1 VALDPGAFLRGRALA
16 AVLALAA
23 LPACAGKQLDL
34 ESLASASDEVV
45 WEAGQKAIGKKDW
58 ESARQYYKRL
68 IDAFPQSQHQPD
80 ARIALADTYF
90 EEGGTANYVLA
101 VSAYREFLT
110 LYPSHPRSDYAQFRA
125 GESYFKQKN
134 SSDRDQTA
142 TKQALEEY
150 ERLLDIYPQST
161 HVEETRSRIHTCR
174 QTLARAHHQVGFFYQ
189 KTRKSWRSAIARYE
203 TILTDYP
210 DYEKLDEVLF
220 RMSQCLSFAG
230 RYAEARPHLSRL
242 RTEFPKSPF
251 VPEADKLEQ
260 TFPASAPAAA
270 PAAAPPATPPA
281 TPPAE
286 KPPAT
291 PPPTNP

>member
-1 VALDPGAFLRGRALA
+1 
-16 AVLALAA
+16 
-23 LPACAGKQLDL
+23 
-34 ESLASASDEVV
+34 
-45 WEAGQKAIGKKDW
+45 
-58 ESARQYYKRL
+58 
-68 IDAFPQSQHQPD
+68 
-80 ARIALADTYF
+80 
-90 EEGGTANYVLA
+90 VLA

-220 RMSQCLSFAG
+220 RISQCLSFAG
-230 RYAEARPHLSRL
+230 RYAEARPYLQRLRSSSRRARSFPRRTSSSRL
-242 RTEFPKSPF
+242 SP
-251 VPEADKLEQ
+251 
-260 TFPASAPAAA
+260 
-270 PAAAPPATPPA
+270 PPPP
-281 TPPAE
+281 PPR
-286 KPPAT
+286 PRRPLQQL
-291 PPPTNP
+291 PRPHLPPTNRLPHRRLQTPDLKCHFEDVTKTS

>member
-1 VALDPGAFLRGRALA
+1 MALDPGAFLRGRALA
-16 AVLALAA
+16 AVLALAL

-68 IDAFPQSQHQPD
+68 IDAFPQSNHQPD
-80 ARIALADTYF
+80 ARIALADTYY
-90 EEGGTANYVLA
+90 EEGGTGNYVLA

-110 LYPSHPRSDYAQFRA
+110 LYPQHPRSDYAQFRA

-150 ERLLDIYPQST
+150 ERLLDIYPQSS
-161 HVEETRSRIHTCR
+161 HVEEARERIRTCR
-174 QTLARAHHQVGFFYQ
+174 QTLAHAHHQVGFFYQ

-203 TILTDYP
+203 TILNDYP

-220 RMSQCLSFAG
+220 RVSQCLSFAG
-230 RYAEARPHLSRL
+230 RYAEARPYLARL
-242 RTEFPKSPF
+242 RSEFPKSPF
-251 VPEADKLEQ
+251 LPEGDKLEQ
-260 TFPASAPAAA
+260 TFPPSAPTAPPAAA
-270 PAAAPPATPPA
+270 TPPVD
-281 TPPAE
+281 

-291 PPPTNP
+291 PPSNH